1 MIVNNINREP
11 SSERWYRAHEGG
23 LATMLFD
30 SSELEGILFFA
41 FAVVQPGKAL
51 ESHIDPY
58 EEIYYVLKGKALMR
72 VDDDEQEVQ
81 PGDAIW
87 IPCGSPHSMH
97 NNGEEDCAI
106 VVAAGFP
113 R

>member
-1 MIVNNINREP
+1 MIVHNINQEP
-11 SSERWYRAHEGG
+11 ASRRWYRAHTGG

-41 FAVVQPGKAL
+41 FAVVEPGKEL
-51 ESHIDPY
+51 ELHIDPY
-58 EEIYYVLKGKALMR
+58 EEIYYVLQGTAMMR
-72 VDDDEQEVQ
+72 VDDDEREVH
-81 PGDAIW
+81 PGDAVW
-87 IPCGSPHSMH
+87 IPCGSPHSMR
-97 NNGEEDCAI
+97 NDGKEDCAI

>member
-11 SSERWYRAHEGG
+11 ASERWYKAHTGG

-41 FAVVQPGKAL
+41 FAIVKPGKEL

-58 EEIYYVLKGKALMR
+58 EEIYYILQGKALMR
-72 VDDDEQEVQ
+72 VDDDEQEVY

-87 IPCGSPHSMH
+87 IPCGSPHSMF
-97 NNGEEDCAI
+97 NNGEEDCTIA
-106 VVAAGFP
+106 VTAGFP